1 MFSASNGVL
10 PANGEIELECTLRA
24 TRAGAYRG
32 SVSVFS
38 GGKTK
43 AGAVVYTRADVLD
56 PRAALDTTRVDL
68 GVAFVGVPVTR
79 VLTLR
84 NMTMLPAA
92 FRWSAAPEGEDEDS
106 DGAMRFSC
114 DCPSGELA
122 PGGARAVR
130 FDFTPTRP
138 PPMGAKK
145 KSYAALVACD
155 VEGARAPLG
164 FELEAEIR
172 GLEGNVAFDVRRGS
186 DGALV
191 ASSRRDDAASR
202 ASSARRTNAGR

>member
-1 MFSASNGVL
+1 MRRVWTLRNPSAVPCAWRVEERRAGVETAAEIFAKGTVPLAPEIVFSASNGVL

-43 AGAVVYTRADVLD
+43 AGAVVHARADVLD
-56 PRAALDTTRVDL
+56 PRAALDATRVDL

-122 PGGARAVR
+122 PGGARA
-130 FDFTPTRP
+130 
-138 PPMGAKK
+138 
-145 KSYAALVACD
+145 
-155 VEGARAPLG
+155 
-164 FELEAEIR
+164 
-172 GLEGNVAFDVRRGS
+172 
-186 DGALV
+186 
-191 ASSRRDDAASR
+191 
-202 ASSARRTNAGR
+202 ARRSCPSGGA

>member
-1 MFSASNGVL
+1 M
-10 PANGEIELECTLRA
+10 
-24 TRAGAYRG
+24 
-32 SVSVFS
+32 
-38 GGKTK
+38 
-43 AGAVVYTRADVLD
+43 DQ
-56 PRAALDTTRVDL
+56 RAALDNTRVDL

-122 PGGARAVR
+122 PAFGARAVQVR
-130 FDFTPTRP
+130 LHAHEA

-155 VEGARAPLG
+155 VEGARAPWG
-164 FELEAEIR
+164 SAQKEIR
-172 GLEGNVAFDVRRGS
+172 GLEGSWRSTCAVARTARWWRLPARRRG
-186 DGALV
+186 V
-191 ASSRRDDAASR
+191 AAQSR
-202 ASSARRTNAGR
+202 AGHARRTNAGR